1 MERDKGTPQLRVS
14 DQLNVILIQIYP
26 HSVASNDVTRLEM
39 LWEVPVIDVTSCVAE
54 ITVIILYR

>member
-26 HSVASNDVTRLEM
+26 HSVVSNDVTRLEM
-39 LWEVPVIDVTSCVAE
+39 LREVPVIDVTSSVAE

>member
-39 LWEVPVIDVTSCVAE
+39 LREVPVIDVTCSVAE
-54 ITVIILYR
+54 ITIILYR